1 MTNNKE
7 KRYDNIKWA
16 VTFAVV
22 FVLVISTVLV
32 SLQVFTDIK
41 PFDVF
46 KNAGENE
53 TAAYS
58 IVTDENGN
66 ELEEGTVYSMPA
78 VLNFTSNAL
87 ALADGNTITA
97 TISATV
103 YPSTAVNKAVDWEVK
118 WLDADAT
125 GTVTDYVTVT
135 PKSDGST
142 TATVT
147 CKKAFSSDIQ
157 IIVTTRES
165 GFQAFCVVK
174 YVGMP
179 TELNFSSNY
188 STASYC
194 VGTTYLLG
202 VGNNTITVQADNNFH
217 DVSSSY
223 SNYEIT
229 SITGHGYIVVGDA
242 TMSATD
248 GVQFTDTA
256 NFKTLSVD
264 SLKNSFISC
273 SISGST
279 ITVNFLK
286 SFESYYE
293 SCQQEWL
300 GHWSYK
306 GKFFATSAQLY
317 EIGSTDYE
325 PDGVDFDD
333 FCGYAIRVTEETSG
347 LSKVMYVTLSSTA
360 VTGVSLGT
368 SEITF

>member
-22 FVLVISTVLV
+22 LVLVISTVLV
-32 SLQVFTDIK
+32 SLQAFTDIK

-46 KNAGENE
+46 KNTGESE
-53 TAAYS
+53 TSAYAV
-58 IVTDENGN
+58 VTDENGN
-66 ELEEGTVYSMPA
+66 ELEEDTVYSMPA

-87 ALADGNTITA
+87 ALADGNS
-97 TISATV
+97 ISVNINATV
-103 YPSTAVNKAVDWEVK
+103 YPSTALNKAVDWTVK
-118 WLDADAT
+118 WLDSEAT

-147 CKKAFSSDIQ
+147 CKKAFSYDIQ

-174 YVGMP
+174 YMGVP
-179 TELNFSSNY
+179 TELSFSSNY
-188 STASYC
+188 STASYDI
-194 VGTTYLLG
+194 GTAYLLG
-202 VGNNTITVQADNNFH
+202 VGNNDITVKADNNFH
-217 DVSSSY
+217 DVNSSY

-229 SITGHGYIVVGDA
+229 SVTGHGYIVVGDA
-242 TMSATD
+242 TMSAAD
-248 GVQFTDTA
+248 GVQFTNTDT
-256 NFKTLSVD
+256 FKTLSVD
-264 SLKNSFISC
+264 SLKNTFISC
-273 SISGST
+273 TISGST

-306 GKFFATSAQLY
+306 GKFFATSAQLHD
-317 EIGSTDYE
+317 IGSTDYE

-333 FCGYAIRVTEETSG
+333 FCGYAIRVTEKKSG
-347 LSKVMYVTLSSTA
+347 LSKVIYVTLSSTA
-360 VTGVSLGT
+360 VTGVTLGDT
-368 SEITF
+368 EITF